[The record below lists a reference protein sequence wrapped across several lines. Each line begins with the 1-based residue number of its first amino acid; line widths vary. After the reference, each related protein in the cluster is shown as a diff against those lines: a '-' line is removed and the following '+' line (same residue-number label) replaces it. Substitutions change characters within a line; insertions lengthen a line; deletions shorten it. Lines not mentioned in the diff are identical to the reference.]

1 MIKDRLIEYCDGKEA
16 KTDLKNELENILL
29 SFITDSE
36 EQIWNHMY
44 NIIRFNINEL
54 FNPMNKFQQSFK
66 MDDIQ

>member
-36 EQIWNHMY
+36 EQILNHMY

>member
-16 KTDLKNELENILL
+16 KNDLKNELENILL